1 MDSVPDLDYNTGKK
15 VLIFFFF
22 LSLYKFWVLSWS
34 EFHSLL
40 VSISLLISEMLVTSL
55 LRFNS

>member
-1 MDSVPDLDYNTGKK
+1 MDSVPDLDYKTGKK

-40 VSISLLISEMLVTSL
+40 VSISLLISEMLLTSL